1 MAMKGKIQKLQKT
14 YSLVVKSIFIKKLR
28 EIYLHKCQLRTKL
41 DDLLYPRDK
50 NLALKSSVS

>member
-1 MAMKGKIQKLQKT
+1 MKGKIQKLQKT